1 MREVKINRHKV
12 QMYDSIEEMPIW
24 RYHKFTQ
31 MMVMSSGIGSSMSDI
46 ENKLRDIL
54 TYIHSDQSKAQ
65 KEVENLYQ
73 CFVLINKG
81 VNLPSRAMASLV
93 YSIDGEV
100 CEDMTSEGLERTA
113 EKLKDIKQG
122 DMIAILQRVKKK
134 LTKNYSRIFRTQTR
148 T

>member
-1 MREVKINRHKV
+1 
-12 QMYDSIEEMPIW
+12 
-24 RYHKFTQ
+24 
-31 MMVMSSGIGSSMSDI
+31 MVMSSGIGSNIGDI
-46 ENKLRDIL
+46 ENKLREIL
-54 TYIHSDQSKAQ
+54 TYIQQDKLKAQ

-113 EKLKDIKQG
+113 EKLRDIKQG
-122 DMIAILQRVKKK
+122 DMMELLQRVKKK
-134 LTKNYSRIFRTQTR
+134 LTKNCKRIFQTQTR
-148 T
+148 I

>member
-31 MMVMSSGIGSSMSDI
+31 MMVMSSGIGNNMHDI
-46 ENKLRDIL
+46 ENKLREIL
-54 TYIHSDQSKAQ
+54 TYIQQDKVKAQ

-113 EKLKDIKQG
+113 EKLRDIKQG
-122 DMIAILQRVKKK
+122 DMIELLQRVKKK
-134 LTKNYSRIFRTQTR
+134 LTKNCKRIFRTRTR